1 MGRLTTLGASDRL
14 HVFRPAPT
22 RLKRRLTNNPVAY
35 LDDVYPSLVRHWAN
49 LVGRV
54 KALLFWLSHG
64 FVSSVLG
71 LVEAILAPLVFLT
84 APWTASLAYVRACTT
99 RSGRP
104 LALRAEARHGL
115 QTPARDTFLT
125 DGVGD

>member
-64 FVSSVLG
+64 FSSLVLG
-71 LVEAILAPLVFLT
+71 LVEAILAPLLFLT
-84 APWTASLAYVRACTT
+84 APLDGVPGIGSRLRYAIGATASTSR
-99 RSGRP
+99 RG
-104 LALRAEARHGL
+104 
-115 QTPARDTFLT
+115 
-125 DGVGD
+125 